1 MPPGAVSWTFTDDD
15 AHAISGAVQ
24 AFLRETGA
32 RSALL
37 VDRAGQLVAT
47 VGEPPAFDAVAFASL
62 TAADFSAND
71 QLARLIGER
80 DFTTLFHQGERESM
94 YLADVAR
101 RVILVVLFDNR
112 TTLGL
117 VRLKLRGVVDTL
129 ATRFEAVFERSPAA
143 IAPLAPVPSPVTPD
157 AAAAPLTPSATLPP
171 FLTDLLAGAED
182 EIDRLFS

>member
-1 MPPGAVSWTFTDDD
+1 MAAGAASWTFTEDDFQAIHGSLQRFLYD
-15 AHAISGAVQ
+15 SHA
-24 AFLRETGA
+24 RC
-32 RSALL
+32 ALL

-47 VGEPPAFDAVAFASL
+47 VGEPPAFDPTAFASL

-71 QLARLIGER
+71 QLARLIGET

-94 YLADVAR
+94 YLADIAR

-117 VRLKLRGVVDTL
+117 VRLELKSVVEAL
-129 ATRFEAVFERSPAA
+129 NARFEAVFARGSAA
-143 IAPLAPVPSPVTPD
+143 GGAGGAPTLGLSSHLAPS
-157 AAAAPLTPSATLPP
+157 
-171 FLTDLLAGAED
+171 DLLAGAED